1 MKSYP
6 NPYLSHLP
14 ASSMLIP
21 SLKPSNYTN
30 TIPKL
35 SSPDSLLG
43 PRVFQPH
50 MSEYAIYEDVKKRIK
65 TSNNYSYNE
74 PQAFPQSSTEMAF
87 RGMKQNFYE
96 SSKFPFETNTR
107 AIFHQNNQALQQA
120 QYLELLMSM
129 KEKMQPIQNFE
140 KLTPNFMLPHGFSQS
155 TKMNPLINF
164 QETNLGVKVEDESKV
179 HQDQPFKVKKEAG
192 KKSPSQTSTKPELT
206 QNECSSPMICEAPAL
221 TEFTKH
227 FDDWDL
233 CSIFEFL
240 RSGKTKEEFTI
251 EKKGKLSKKF
261 RAKRRRTTVPKSKK
275 QAKDVKLESFEM

>member
-14 ASSMLIP
+14 TSSMLIP
-21 SLKPSNYTN
+21 SLKHSNYPN
-30 TIPKL
+30 QIPKL
-35 SSPDSLLG
+35 PSPDSLLG

-50 MSEYAIYEDVKKRIK
+50 MSEYAIYEDAKKRIK
-65 TSNNYSYNE
+65 TSNNYPYNE

-96 SSKFPFETNTR
+96 PSNTR
-107 AIFHQNNQALQQA
+107 GIFHQNNQALQQA
-120 QYLELLMSM
+120 HYLELLMSM
-129 KEKMQPIQNFE
+129 KEKMQPIQNFD
-140 KLTPNFMLPHGFSQS
+140 KLPPNFMLPHSFSQS
-155 TKMNPLINF
+155 TKMNPFINF

-179 HQDQPFKVKKEAG
+179 HQDQLPKVKKEAG
-192 KKSPSQTSTKPELT
+192 KKSPSQASTRPEQT

-275 QAKDVKLESFEM
+275 QAKDVKLENFEM